1 MRKMKRTIS
10 MILCLAMLFVAMP
23 IPSLAEGEEAPAPA
37 EGQAPEGLQ
46 DQAAPQAKVQSDS
59 QAMDQAETMATGQT
73 ETQATVQS
81 EPKETNEAETTATN
95 QSEPKETNEAE
106 TMATDQTE
114 TTAADPVD
122 ANGQAGEDNETEPNA
137 NGTSGDK
144 SNKTATPLDDQNE
157 TEITLT
163 FPGKQDILGSDI
175 VFVLD
180 KSGASAE
187 KDIFKQ
193 AKGFLEEIKTN
204 AEEKGIPVR
213 VGVVLFN
220 YVGNIK
226 QKLTDVTTG
235 YDDILKAMNSSVSMG
250 TNMHA
255 GLLAAKEMLDADTE
269 VVPKNKHVI
278 LISDGATYLYC
289 NNGDYTK
296 AYTRSFGDPK
306 KQNNPAGQPYA
317 NGTDRKG
324 GIWEYQSREYNLRN
338 DWKKFND
345 GTTNF
350 IFSYAMRSP
359 DKLGEYLEYYRQQDQ
374 DTEKN
379 WAQYEYEYNFWSAKL
394 NKRRETTPID
404 INAPANIDIAFMRT
418 DDTFQAMVDAGY
430 DMKVYFKN
438 AADFDGTVF
447 LQYLARESN
456 KGKLN
461 TDFQELQKEIID
473 RIAKGS
479 KVEDVVGKDFDFI
492 DDPAKIS
499 LSVGGEKLD
508 VKKIADGQ
516 YGFGQLDDGSYR
528 FVLTHTNESDE
539 TLTLDINETIFPNK
553 PVELKYHEKLVNIPT
568 DPGKHILKTNEK
580 ATLYPKDGNGKAG
593 DPIPFPVPT
602 VTKSIEGSTPSTD
615 LVVTFDGNGG
625 TIHTDSP
632 DGKAIVR
639 KFVRYGEGIVILG
652 APEREGYKF
661 LYWQDA
667 DGQRYNPGENY
678 VVKDNHVFV
687 AQWEEDKPQE
697 KPQDK
702 PQEKPALPRIEVPR
716 LKPVVTVKIP
726 KAGV

>member
-1 MRKMKRTIS
+1 MRKMKRAIS

-23 IPSLAEGEEAPAPA
+23 IPSLAEGEEAPAP
-37 EGQAPEGLQ
+37 EGLQ
-46 DQAAPQAKVQSDS
+46 DQAETTATNQTAPQAT
-59 QAMDQAETMATGQT
+59 DQAETTATGQT

-81 EPKETNEAETTATN
+81 DSQATDQAGTTAADQTETMATEKAAPKETNEVETTATD
-95 QSEPKETNEAE
+95 S
-106 TMATDQTE
+106 
-114 TTAADPVD
+114 VD
-122 ANGQAGEDNETEPNA
+122 ADSQTGEKDEAEPNA
-137 NGTSGDK
+137 NATSGEK

-193 AKGFLEEIKTN
+193 AKGFLEEIKKN
-204 AEEKGIPVR
+204 AEEKEIPVN
-213 VGVVLFN
+213 VGVVLFSHFGM
-220 YVGNIK
+220 VR
-226 QKLTDVTTG
+226 QPLTEIVEG
-235 YDDILKAMNSSVSMG
+235 YDSIQKALNGALGFG

-255 GLLAAKEMLDADTE
+255 GLLAAQKMLQDDQT
-269 VVPKNKHVI
+269 VLDKNKHVI

-289 NNGDYTK
+289 NNGDYKT

-317 NGTDRKG
+317 NGGDKQG
-324 GIWEYQSREYNLRN
+324 GIWEYQSREYNLAN
-338 DWKKFND
+338 DWKKFDYD
-345 GTTNF
+345 GTNF
-350 IFSYAMRSP
+350 VFSQAMKDP
-359 DKLGEYLEYYRQQDQ
+359 KKLGEYLDYYRQQENEGD
-374 DTEKN
+374 
-379 WAQYEYEYNFWSAKL
+379 WAKYEYKYTWSSRKAPEEDDSRK
-394 NKRRETTPID
+394 TTSID

-418 DDTFQAMVDAGY
+418 DDTFQEMVNEKY

-447 LQYLARESN
+447 LQYMARESN
-456 KGKLN
+456 GWQLD
-461 TDFQELQKEIID
+461 TDFAELQKEIID

-479 KVEDVVGKDFDFI
+479 RVEDVVGKDFDFV

-499 LSVGGEKLD
+499 LSVGDEELKIEKISEG
-508 VKKIADGQ
+508 K
-516 YGFGQLDDGSYR
+516 YGFGKLDDGTYR
-528 FVLTHTNESDE
+528 FELNYYEKDSKE
-539 TLTLDINETIFPNK
+539 TLTLDIHETIFPNK
-553 PVELKYHEKLVNIPT
+553 PVELKYHEKLVNVPT
-568 DPGKHILKTNEK
+568 EPGEHIFETNES
-580 ATLYPKDGNGKAG
+580 ATLYPKDGNGKEG
-593 DPIPFPVPT
+593 DRIEFPVPT
-602 VTKSIEGSTPSTD
+602 VTKTVEGSTPSTD

-625 TIHTDSP
+625 KIHTDSS

-639 KFVRYGEGIVILG
+639 KFVRYGEEIVILG

-697 KPQDK
+697 KPQ
-702 PQEKPALPRIEVPR
+702 EKPSVPRIELPR
-716 LKPVVTVKIP
+716 VETVVTVKIP

>member
-23 IPSLAEGEEAPAPA
+23 IPSLAEGEEAPAP
-37 EGQAPEGLQ
+37 EGLQ
-46 DQAAPQAKVQSDS
+46 DQAETTATNQTAPQAT
-59 QAMDQAETMATGQT
+59 DQAETTATGQT

-81 EPKETNEAETTATN
+81 DSQATDQAGTTAADQTETMATEKAAPKETNEVETTATD
-95 QSEPKETNEAE
+95 S
-106 TMATDQTE
+106 
-114 TTAADPVD
+114 VD
-122 ANGQAGEDNETEPNA
+122 ADSQTGEKDEAEPNA
-137 NGTSGDK
+137 NATSGEK

-193 AKGFLEEIKTN
+193 AKGFLEEIKKN
-204 AEEKGIPVR
+204 AEEKEIPVN

-226 QKLTDVTTG
+226 QGLTDLATG

-255 GLLAAKEMLDADTE
+255 GLLAAQKMLQDDQT
-269 VVPKNKHVI
+269 VLDKNKHVI

-289 NNGDYTK
+289 NNGDYRK
-296 AYTRSFGDPK
+296 AYTRSFGNPK
-306 KQNNPAGQPYA
+306 KQTNPKTGQPYLYGA
-317 NGTDRKG
+317 DRKG

-338 DWKKFND
+338 DWKKFDYD
-345 GTTNF
+345 GTNFVFSQAMTN
-350 IFSYAMRSP
+350 P
-359 DKLGEYLEYYRQQDQ
+359 DKLGEYLKYYSQQDQ
-374 DTEKN
+374 N
-379 WAQYEYEYNFWSAKL
+379 WAQYEYEYTPSSAYFGMGRK
-394 NKRRETTPID
+394 TTPID
-404 INAPANIDIAFMRT
+404 INAPANIDIAFMKT
-418 DDTFQAMVDAGY
+418 DDTFQEMVNAKY

-438 AADFDGTVF
+438 AADFDGTNF
-447 LQYLARESN
+447 LKYLARNSN
-456 KGKLN
+456 GGKLDE
-461 TDFQELQKEIID
+461 DFTKLQKEIID

-479 KVEDVVGKDFDFI
+479 RVEDVVGKDFDFV

-499 LSVGGEKLD
+499 LSVGGDMLQIEE
-508 VKKIADGQ
+508 IAKGK
-516 YGFGQLDDGSYR
+516 YGFGKSDEGYR
-528 FVLTHTNESDE
+528 FVLTYKDESEE
-539 TLTLDINETIFPNK
+539 TLTLEINETIFPNK
-553 PVELKYHEKLVNIPT
+553 PVELKYHEKLVNVPT
-568 DPGKHILKTNEK
+568 DPGEHIFETNER
-580 ATLYPKDGNGKAG
+580 ATLYPKDGNGKDG
-593 DPIPFPVPT
+593 DRIDFPVPE
-602 VTKSIEGSTPSTD
+602 VTKSIAGSTPSTD

-625 TIHTDSP
+625 TIYTDSP

-639 KFVRYGEGIVILG
+639 KFVRYGEEIVILG

-667 DGQRYNPGENY
+667 DGQRYNPGENF

-697 KPQDK
+697 KPQ
-702 PQEKPALPRIEVPR
+702 EKPSVPRMELPRVET
-716 LKPVVTVKIP
+716 VVTVKIP

>member
-1 MRKMKRTIS
+1 MRKMKRGIS

-37 EGQAPEGLQ
+37 EGLQ
-46 DQAAPQAKVQSDS
+46 DQAAPQATVQSDS
-59 QAMDQAETMATGQT
+59 QAMDQAETTATGQT

-81 EPKETNEAETTATN
+81 DSQATDQAGTTAADQTETMATEKAAPKETNEVETTATD
-95 QSEPKETNEAE
+95 S
-106 TMATDQTE
+106 
-114 TTAADPVD
+114 VD
-122 ANGQAGEDNETEPNA
+122 ADSQTGEKDEAEPNA
-137 NGTSGDK
+137 NATSGEK

-193 AKGFLEEIKTN
+193 AKGFLEEIKKN
-204 AEEKGIPVR
+204 AADNGIPVN

-220 YVGNIK
+220 LRGNIK
-226 QKLTDVTTG
+226 QKLTDLATG
-235 YDDILKAMNSSVSMG
+235 YDDILNAMNSSVSMG

-255 GLLAAKEMLDADTE
+255 GLLAAKEMLDADTT
-269 VVPKNKHVI
+269 VAPKNKHVI

-289 NNGDYTK
+289 KGDNFKT

-306 KQNNPAGQPYA
+306 KQINPVTKKPYVNA
-317 NGTDRKG
+317 KDHQG
-324 GIWEYQSREYNLRN
+324 GIWEYQSREYNLPN
-338 DWKKFND
+338 EWKKFSD

-350 IFSYAMRSP
+350 IFSYAMKDP
-359 DKLGEYLEYYRQQDQ
+359 KKLGEYLEYYRQQDQ
-374 DTEKN
+374 DTEKK
-379 WAQYEYEYNFWSAKL
+379 WAKDEYEYNLWSARF
-394 NKRRETTPID
+394 NKGRKTTPID
-404 INAPANIDIAFMRT
+404 INAPANIDIAFMKT
-418 DDTFQAMVDAGY
+418 DDTFQAMVGAGY

-438 AADFDGTVF
+438 AADFDGTNF
-447 LQYLARESN
+447 LKYLARESN
-456 KGKLN
+456 NWELN
-461 TDFQELQKEIID
+461 EDFAELQKEIID

-479 KVEDVVGKDFDFI
+479 RVEDVVGKDFDFV

-499 LSVGGEKLD
+499 LSVGGDMLQIEE
-508 VKKIADGQ
+508 IAKGK
-516 YGFGQLDDGSYR
+516 YGFGKSDEGYR
-528 FVLTHTNESDE
+528 FVLTYKDESEE
-539 TLTLDINETIFPNK
+539 TLTLEINETIFPNK
-553 PVELKYHEKLVNIPT
+553 PVELKYHEKLVNVPT
-568 DPGKHILKTNEK
+568 DPGEHRLKTNES
-580 ATLYPKDGNGKAG
+580 ATLIPKDSNGEVG
-593 DPIPFPVPT
+593 DRIEFPVPE
-602 VTKSIEGSTPSTD
+602 VTKTVEGSTPSTD

-625 TIHTDSP
+625 TIYTDSP
-632 DGKAIVR
+632 DGKAVVR
-639 KFVRYGEGIVILG
+639 KFVRYGEEIVILG

-667 DGQRYNPGENY
+667 DGNRYNPGENY

-697 KPQDK
+697 KPQET
-702 PQEKPALPRIEVPR
+702 PSVPRIELPR
-716 LKPVVTVKIP
+716 VETVVTVKIP

>member
-1 MRKMKRTIS
+1 MRKMKRAIS

-23 IPSLAEGEEAPAPA
+23 IPSLAEGEEAPAP
-37 EGQAPEGLQ
+37 EGLQ
-46 DQAAPQAKVQSDS
+46 DQIETTATNQAA
-59 QAMDQAETMATGQT
+59 
-73 ETQATVQS
+73 
-81 EPKETNEAETTATN
+81 PKETNEAETTAT
-95 QSEPKETNEAE
+95 
-106 TMATDQTE
+106 
-114 TTAADPVD
+114 DPVD
-122 ANGQAGEDNETEPNA
+122 ADSQTEGNDEAEPNA
-137 NGTSGDK
+137 NATSGEK

-187 KDIFKQ
+187 ADIFKQ
-193 AKGFLEEIKTN
+193 AKTFLDAIKQN
-204 AEEKGIPVR
+204 AAEKEIPVK

-226 QKLTDVTTG
+226 KELTDITTG
-235 YDDILKAMNSSVSMG
+235 YDDILNAMNSSVSMG

-255 GLLAAKEMLDADTE
+255 GLLAAKAMLDADNE
-269 VVPKNKHVI
+269 VDAKNKHVI

-296 AYTRSFGDPK
+296 AFTRSFGDPK
-306 KQNNPAGQPYA
+306 KQTNPKTGQPYLYGA
-317 NGTDRKG
+317 DRKG
-324 GIWEYQSREYNLRN
+324 GIWEYQSREYNTPN

-350 IFSYAMRSP
+350 IFSYAMSSP
-359 DKLGEYLEYYRQQDQ
+359 DKLGEYLAYYREQDQ
-374 DTEKN
+374 NPEKN
-379 WAQYEYEYNFWSAKL
+379 WAQFEYAYTFGSAYLGSGRK
-394 NKRRETTPID
+394 TTPID
-404 INAPANIDIAFMRT
+404 LNAPANIDIAFMKT
-418 DDTFQAMVDAGY
+418 DDTFQEMVNEKY

-438 AADFDGTVF
+438 AADFDGTNF
-447 LQYLARESN
+447 LKYLARESN
-456 KGKLN
+456 NWQLD
-461 TDFQELQKEIID
+461 TDFTKLQKEIID

-479 KVEDVVGKDFDFI
+479 RVEDVVGKDFDFV

-499 LSVGGEKLD
+499 LSVGDETLEKELIS
-508 VKKIADGQ
+508 KGK
-516 YGFGQLDDGSYR
+516 YGFGKLDDGYR
-528 FVLTHTNESDE
+528 FVLTYKDESEE
-539 TLTLDINETIFPNK
+539 TLTLDIHETIFPDK
-553 PVELKYHEKLVNIPT
+553 PVELKYREKLVNVPT
-568 DPGKHILKTNEK
+568 DPGEYTFNTNES
-580 ATLYPKDGNGKAG
+580 ATLIPKDG

-602 VTKSIEGSTPSTD
+602 VTKTVEGSTPSTD

-625 TIHTDSP
+625 TIYADSS

-639 KFVRYGEGIVILG
+639 KFVRYGEEIVILG
-652 APEREGYKF
+652 APEREGYQF

-697 KPQDK
+697 KPQ
-702 PQEKPALPRIEVPR
+702 EKPSVPRIELPR
-716 LKPVVTVKIP
+716 VKTVVTVKIP

>member
-10 MILCLAMLFVAMP
+10 WILCLAMLFVAMP

-37 EGQAPEGLQ
+37 EEQAPEGLQ
-46 DQAAPQAKVQSDS
+46 DQAAPQATVQSDS
-59 QAMDQAETMATGQT
+59 QETDQAGTTAADQTETMAT
-73 ETQATVQS
+73 EKAA
-81 EPKETNEAETTATN
+81 PKETNEDETTATD
-95 QSEPKETNEAE
+95 T
-106 TMATDQTE
+106 
-114 TTAADPVD
+114 VD
-122 ANGQAGEDNETEPNA
+122 ADSQTGEDDEAEPNA
-137 NGTSGDK
+137 NATSGEK

-204 AEEKGIPVR
+204 AAEKGIPVN

-220 YVGNIK
+220 RIGNV
-226 QKLTDVTTG
+226 QLGLTDLATG
-235 YDDILKAMNSSVSMG
+235 YDDILNAMNSSVSMG

-255 GLLAAKEMLDADTE
+255 GLLAAQKMLQDDQT
-269 VVPKNKHVI
+269 VLDKNKHVI
-278 LISDGATYLYC
+278 LISDGATYLYSKG
-289 NNGDYTK
+289 GDYKK

-306 KQNNPAGQPYA
+306 KQNNPNTGNPY
-317 NGTDRKG
+317 GGDDKKG
-324 GIWEYQSREYNLRN
+324 GIWEYQSREYNLAN
-338 DWKKFND
+338 DWKKFSD
-345 GTTNF
+345 DTNF
-350 IFSYAMRSP
+350 IFSQATTSTE
-359 DKLGEYLEYYRQQDQ
+359 KLGEYLDYYRKQDQ
-374 DTEKN
+374 DTEKK
-379 WAQYEYEYNFWSAKL
+379 WAQYEYEYNAGSAYLGFGRK
-394 NKRRETTPID
+394 TTPID
-404 INAPANIDIAFMRT
+404 IHAPANIDIAFMRT
-418 DDTFQAMVDAGY
+418 DDTFQEMVKAGY

-447 LQYLARESN
+447 LQYLTRTRESN
-456 KGKLN
+456 KGELD

-479 KVEDVVGKDFDFI
+479 RVEDVVGKDFDFV

-499 LSVGGEKLD
+499 LSVGDEELKIEKISEG
-508 VKKIADGQ
+508 K
-516 YGFGQLDDGSYR
+516 YGFGPLDGGKYR
-528 FVLTHTNESDE
+528 FELTHTNESDE
-539 TLTLDINETIFPNK
+539 TLTLEINETIFPNK
-553 PVELKYHEKLVNIPT
+553 PVELKYHEKLVNVPT
-568 DPGKHILKTNEK
+568 DPGEHIFETNER
-580 ATLYPKDGNGKAG
+580 ATLIPKDGNGEVG

-602 VTKSIEGSTPSTD
+602 VTKTVEGSTPSTD

-625 TIHTDSP
+625 TIYTDSP

-639 KFVRYGEGIVILG
+639 KFVRYGEEIVILG

-667 DGQRYNPGENY
+667 DGNRYNPGENY

-697 KPQDK
+697 KPQ
-702 PQEKPALPRIEVPR
+702 EKPSVPRIELPR
-716 LKPVVTVKIP
+716 VETVVTVKIP

>member
-23 IPSLAEGEEAPAPA
+23 IPSLAEGEEAPAP
-37 EGQAPEGLQ
+37 EGLQ
-46 DQAAPQAKVQSDS
+46 DQAAPQAKVQSES
-59 QAMDQAETMATGQT
+59 QAMDQAETTATKQTAPQAADQTETTATNQTAPKETNEVETTATKQT
-73 ETQATVQS
+73 ETQATDQD
-81 EPKETNEAETTATN
+81 EP
-95 QSEPKETNEAE
+95 
-106 TMATDQTE
+106 M
-114 TTAADPVD
+114 AADPVD
-122 ANGQAGEDNETEPNA
+122 ANQEAGADDETEPNA
-137 NGTSGDK
+137 NATSGEK

-193 AKGFLEEIKTN
+193 AKGFLEEIKKN
-204 AEEKGIPVR
+204 AEEKEIPVK
-213 VGVVLFN
+213 VGVVLFSHFGM
-220 YVGNIK
+220 VR
-226 QKLTDVTTG
+226 QPLTEIVEG
-235 YDDILKAMNSSVSMG
+235 YDSIQKALNGALGFG

-255 GLLAAKEMLDADTE
+255 GLLAAKKMLDDDTE
-269 VVPKNKHVI
+269 VANKNKHVI

-289 NNGDYTK
+289 KDGVYTK

-306 KQNNPAGQPYA
+306 KQTNPDTKQPYV
-317 NGTDRKG
+317 NGGDKQG

-338 DWKKFND
+338 DWKKFDYD
-345 GTTNF
+345 GTNF
-350 IFSYAMRSP
+350 VFSQAMKDP
-359 DKLGEYLEYYRQQDQ
+359 KKLGEYLDYYRQQENEGD
-374 DTEKN
+374 
-379 WAQYEYEYNFWSAKL
+379 WAKYEYKYTWSSRKAPEEDDSRK
-394 NKRRETTPID
+394 TTSID

-418 DDTFQAMVDAGY
+418 DDTFQEMVNEKY

-447 LQYLARESN
+447 LQYMARNSN
-456 KGKLN
+456 NGQLD

-479 KVEDVVGKDFDFI
+479 RVEDVVGKDFDFV

-499 LSVGGEKLD
+499 LSVGDEELKIEKISEG
-508 VKKIADGQ
+508 K
-516 YGFGQLDDGSYR
+516 YGFGPLDGGKYR
-528 FVLTHTNESDE
+528 FELTHTNESDE
-539 TLTLDINETIFPNK
+539 TLTLEINETIFPNK
-553 PVELKYHEKLVNIPT
+553 PVELKYHEKLVNVPT
-568 DPGKHILKTNEK
+568 DPGEHIFETNER
-580 ATLYPKDGNGKAG
+580 ATLIPKDGNGEVG

-602 VTKSIEGSTPSTD
+602 VTKTVEGSTPSTD

-625 TIHTDSP
+625 TIYTDSP

-639 KFVRYGEGIVILG
+639 KFVRYREEIVILG

-667 DGQRYNPGENY
+667 DGNRYNPGENY

-697 KPQDK
+697 KPQ
-702 PQEKPALPRIEVPR
+702 EKPSVPRIELPR
-716 LKPVVTVKIP
+716 VETVVTVKIP

>member
-37 EGQAPEGLQ
+37 EVQAPEEERGQAELQ
-46 DQAAPQAKVQSDS
+46 ATDQAQPEGVLQAKPQGAES
-59 QAMDQAETMATGQT
+59 QATDQAGTTAADQTETMAT
-73 ETQATVQS
+73 EKAA
-81 EPKETNEAETTATN
+81 PKETNEVETTATD
-95 QSEPKETNEAE
+95 S
-106 TMATDQTE
+106 
-114 TTAADPVD
+114 VD
-122 ANGQAGEDNETEPNA
+122 ADSQTGEKDEAEPNA
-137 NGTSGDK
+137 NATSGEK

-193 AKGFLEEIKTN
+193 AKGFLEEIKKN
-204 AEEKGIPVR
+204 AEEKEIPVN
-213 VGVVLFN
+213 VGVVLFSHFGM
-220 YVGNIK
+220 VR
-226 QKLTDVTTG
+226 QPLTEIVEG
-235 YDDILKAMNSSVSMG
+235 YDSIQKALNGALGFG

-255 GLLAAKEMLDADTE
+255 GLLAAQKMLQDDQT
-269 VVPKNKHVI
+269 VLDKNKHVI

-289 NNGDYTK
+289 NNGDYKT

-317 NGTDRKG
+317 NGGDKQG

-338 DWKKFND
+338 DWKKFDYD
-345 GTTNF
+345 GTNF
-350 IFSYAMRSP
+350 VFSQAMKDP
-359 DKLGEYLEYYRQQDQ
+359 KKLGEYLDYYRQQENEGD
-374 DTEKN
+374 
-379 WAQYEYEYNFWSAKL
+379 WAKYEYKYTWSSRKAPEEDDSRK
-394 NKRRETTPID
+394 TTSID
-404 INAPANIDIAFMRT
+404 IHAPANIDIAFMRT
-418 DDTFQAMVDAGY
+418 DDTFQEMVNEKY

-447 LQYLARESN
+447 LQYMARNSN
-456 KGKLN
+456 NGQLD

-479 KVEDVVGKDFDFI
+479 RVEDVVGKDFDFV

-499 LSVGGEKLD
+499 LSVGDEELKIEKISEG
-508 VKKIADGQ
+508 K
-516 YGFGQLDDGSYR
+516 YGFGPLDGGKYR
-528 FVLTHTNESDE
+528 FELTHTNESDE
-539 TLTLDINETIFPNK
+539 TLTLEINETIFPNK
-553 PVELKYHEKLVNIPT
+553 PVELKYHEKLVNVPT
-568 DPGKHILKTNEK
+568 DPGEHIFETNER
-580 ATLYPKDGNGKAG
+580 ATLIPKDGNGKVG
-593 DPIPFPVPT
+593 KSIEFPVPT
-602 VTKSIEGSTPSTD
+602 VTKTVEGSTPSTD

-625 TIHTDSP
+625 TIYTDSP

-639 KFVRYGEGIVILG
+639 KFVRYGEEIVILG

-697 KPQDK
+697 KPQET
-702 PQEKPALPRIEVPR
+702 PSVPRIELPRIA
-716 LKPVVTVKIP
+716 PVVTVKIP